1 MTSRRMVTIV
11 KPLGIIILRDKLSQ
25 KNETVIRCFYP
36 SRTMKKRM
44 QMNPLLFQVGVVTLH
59 SNI

>member
-11 KPLGIIILRDKLSQ
+11 KPLGIIISWDKLSQ

-44 QMNPLLFQVGVVTLH
+44 HLNPPLFQVGVVNLH
-59 SNI
+59 SNV